1 MSAANLG
8 QSAPSGPEKL
18 MGGPPGPT
26 KSPLD
31 DLAALRRVL
40 MAEED
45 SRPSVTGILSVKIK
59 QVHFLELNEA
69 QLIHSKCFAT
79 MSIRTLTKKTHVTR
93 KENGVLHWNQ
103 TKHFPVV
110 VPRSRKHPFNLLR
123 IQILEVSSTDPT
135 RTFPIGSVSFH
146 VHDILGVS
154 PIAGVFDLW
163 DQHRLVGDV
172 SLEITFNY
180 GSFGYGYSPQ
190 LKEEKR
196 VPEDMIT
203 YSLFPRINPPE
214 DQMESVDGVMAV
226 KAVPHPSYI
235 PFTEKVYLSYGK
247 ELGDLKGM
255 SDKQYVPDFVARD
268 LSHLKAIRDQYVAMT
283 DRVARILFLHKHL
296 TSSNLRP
303 ETVLD
308 ANDAAPPAP
317 RVDPNFVQPF
327 SLAPMVKDEIVFQAL
342 AKHRE
347 ARRSGNGPPA
357 GSAAAG
363 MPSSSSRGSTSGLM
377 QGGSKRRSVNF
388 QPGAIVER
396 RKKWVDDM
404 ITFEQPEDALEEGE
418 DA

>member
-8 QSAPSGPEKL
+8 QSAPGGAEKP
-18 MGGPPGPT
+18 MGGPAGPT
-26 KSPLD
+26 KSPLN

-40 MAEED
+40 MAEEN

-59 QVHFLELNEA
+59 QIHILELKEA
-69 QLIHSKCFAT
+69 QLIYSKCFAT
-79 MSIRTLTKKTHVTR
+79 MSIRTLTKKTDVTR

-103 TKHFPVV
+103 TKQFPVV
-110 VPRSRKHPFNLLR
+110 VRTSLIRPALAQAPVQ

-135 RTFPIGSVSFH
+135 RTFLIGSVSFH
-146 VHDILGVS
+146 VHDIHGMS
-154 PIAGVFDLW
+154 PVAGIFDLW
-163 DQHRLVGDV
+163 DQHRFVGDV

-190 LKEEKR
+190 EGKR

-203 YSLFPRINPPE
+203 YSLFQRINPPE

-226 KAVPHPSYI
+226 KAVPHPSYS

-247 ELGDLKGM
+247 ELGDFKGM
-255 SDKQYVPDFVARD
+255 PDKQYVPDFVARD
-268 LSHLKAIRDQYVAMT
+268 LSHLKAICDQYFAMT
-283 DRVARILFLHKHL
+283 DRVASLFLLKQL
-296 TSSNLRP
+296 TSPNLRP

-308 ANDAAPPAP
+308 ANDAVPPAP
-317 RVDPNFVQPF
+317 RVDPKFVQPF
-327 SLAPMVKDEIVFQAL
+327 SLAPMVKDEVVFQAL
-342 AKHRE
+342 AKNRE
-347 ARRSGNGPPA
+347 ARRNGNGPPPSNA
-357 GSAAAG
+357 SAG

-377 QGGSKRRSVNF
+377 YGGPKRRSVNF
-388 QPGAIVER
+388 HPGAVVER

-404 ITFEQPEDALEEGE
+404 ITFKQPEDAVEEGE

>member
-1 MSAANLG
+1 
-8 QSAPSGPEKL
+8 
-18 MGGPPGPT
+18 
-26 KSPLD
+26 
-31 DLAALRRVL
+31 
-40 MAEED
+40 
-45 SRPSVTGILSVKIK
+45 
-59 QVHFLELNEA
+59 
-69 QLIHSKCFAT
+69 
-79 MSIRTLTKKTHVTR
+79 MSIRTITKKTHVTR

-154 PIAGVFDLW
+154 PIAGIFDLW

-268 LSHLKAIRDQYVAMT
+268 LSHLKAIRDQYFAMT

-308 ANDAAPPAP
+308 ANDVAPPVP

-347 ARRSGNGPPA
+347 ARRNGNGPPT

-363 MPSSSSRGSTSGLM
+363 MPSSGSRGSTSGLM
-377 QGGSKRRSVNF
+377 HGGPKRRSVNF
-388 QPGAIVER
+388 QPGAVVER